1 MMYAKNCLNFGFLTG
16 LLLLINSPVW
26 SQDVAE
32 RSPATAR
39 AGRVFKVYQFT
50 PETMP
55 RIDGNASDW
64 EQVPSSYT
72 YGTAELNDTEDGHG
86 TDIDTSDIDVQ
97 VTVGWVKG
105 LNRLYVLYQ
114 AYDDFWDFERFNP
127 RGYLNDIFELVV
139 DGDLSGGP
147 FIYNPL
153 LPEARTWGASPA
165 HVQNHLAFSGY
176 HAQNYH
182 IFTPPVRGS
191 WTLIWGSQ
199 PWIAAFPYA
208 HRAYS
213 FDFKQGEAGKL
224 TLEFWITPFDYAPVD
239 GPQQAKASRLVE
251 NELIGLSWSVLDFD
265 GGKRDGHYNLSHD
278 TRMVADAS
286 YLCAFRLMP
295 LEGDQVPD
303 FDANWSFSLVENRMR
318 TVAFRDESVGAVESW
333 HWDFGNG
340 DFSTEQ
346 HPIYQYPESGVHYN
360 VTLEITGAGKTDKKT
375 RFWEVMIP

>member
-1 MMYAKNCLNFGFLTG
+1 MTAPLVCAQAIDAPG
-16 LLLLINSPVW
+16 
-26 SQDVAE
+26 
-32 RSPATAR
+32 PATAR
-39 AGRVFKVYQFT
+39 DGRVFQIYQFT

-55 RIDGNASDW
+55 HIDGKNSDW
-64 EQVPSSYT
+64 DRVPAAYRC
-72 YGTAELNDTEDGHG
+72 GTAELNDTEDGHG
-86 TDIDTSDIDVQ
+86 TDIDTNDIDVQ
-97 VTVGWVKG
+97 VTLGWVKG
-105 LNRLYVLYQ
+105 LNRLYVLYE

-127 RGYLNDIFELVV
+127 EGYLNDIFELVV

-153 LPEARTWGASPA
+153 VPEARKWGASAA
-165 HVQNHLAFSGY
+165 HVRNHLAFSGY

-199 PWIAAFPYA
+199 PWIATFPYA

-213 FDFKQGEAGKL
+213 FDGRQGEAGKL
-224 TLEFWITPFDYAPVD
+224 TLEFWVTPYDYAPVD
-239 GPQQAKASRLVE
+239 GPELAKESRLVE
-251 NELIGLSWSVLDFD
+251 NKLIGLSWSVLDFD

-278 TRMVADAS
+278 TRMVANAS

-295 LEGDQVPD
+295 LERDQVPD
-303 FDANWSFSLVENRMR
+303 FRADWSFSLIENREQ
-318 TVAFRDESVGAVESW
+318 TVAFRDESVGDIESW
-333 HWDFGNG
+333 YWDFGNG

-346 HPIYQYPESGVHYN
+346 HPLYQYPESGVHYN
-360 VTLEITGAGKTDKKT
+360 VTLEITGAGKSDKKT